1 MSLFFNKDKLIVN
14 VLVIFSLCLLIT
26 PIKTSID
33 LSFSSFAFKQN
44 NGSTNPTN
52 NFSLFETIGPT
63 VKEIIN
69 QTLITLNKI
78 IDNEEPHYNETNSD
92 INDINITKK
101 CYDELYD
108 AYFGGDENRTKFF
121 LTKFM
126 YDSSKSKD
134 ELLTY
139 SSCLTLT
146 YGLNESYLNDIVY
159 LEVIL
164 DQTVNLKKLKEKY
177 STEYETLWSVF
188 GICAPIGC
196 DKYEYKRFLYEM
208 IYDLFHLTN
217 STNQIEVLPMYVNGN
232 NDNKEKDIFKIIL
245 QMMPV
250 LLIFIFFLIIL
261 FKWFPFC
268 CFKSCFMKNRSS
280 KIDNDGSPF
289 LKRRNS
295 KIYNRT
301 EFNKFKISMSLK
313 THISELFGKSKYA
326 NDTGMTY
333 IKGLRGIGIIFS
345 IFGFLF
351 VALYNNPISIYHED
365 TFIHMLLN
373 LFFVV
378 FFIGI
383 RYAPRLL
390 FSCSGFCVYYKLI
403 CYLDEKSR
411 EESERRI
418 EKKKRK
424 QKAKESIK
432 EGEKV
437 EDDESSSSSDDD
449 EEEGENDEK
458 EKNKSVKDNDNVVV
472 SSKVLAKDIK
482 WNFLLRFYLNQIH
495 KYIIFV
501 LFVLIVTFSIIPIE
515 KIFGKTNGPIWNY
528 YKEKIVNVQ
537 SFPLME
543 TFLFV
548 RQLNMNSEDS
558 NTREIFVNYLWMISA
573 EMLFFI
579 VGSFVIF
586 VGYKYKYRFN
596 YIFNIGIVIVLVI
609 KIYYL
614 VMKTLSVGEDAELSE
629 EHPTVEYQTLYY
641 SLDGS
646 NVLWNPLFNSIY
658 FSLGTIFGAM
668 NYVFQKKITYEM
680 IANSD
685 RLYLDFPHSIL
696 KRLSKMSKK
705 TVYIIGFIA
714 LTIIILLSFTQSI
727 YMNIS
732 TLETLSQNHCTD
744 FITSK
749 VFNILFYFDVEIVVI
764 LFNLLAFGFNLKGNN
779 YMNNMFSHSLWFI
792 FEKLYFMII
801 LLANP
806 IILYILSKIELRI
819 TLNNFNII
827 LFSSI
832 ALFYVLLFSCVSYV
846 IMELPLKK
854 LIKLIVNS
862 QFDDQQTIAPDEDNN
877 NEEQIDLINYL
888 PILNEEIGGEEEK
901 NENVFLNEIMH

>member
-1 MSLFFNKDKLIVN
+1 MSLFFNKDKFIVN

-26 PIKTSID
+26 PINTSID
-33 LSFSSFAFKQN
+33 LSFSSLAFKQN
-44 NGSTNPTN
+44 NGDSDPNL
-52 NFSLFETIGPT
+52 SLFEEIGPT

-69 QTLITLNKI
+69 QSLITLNGTIVNGTKH
-78 IDNEEPHYNETNSD
+78 DNENTND
-92 INDINITKK
+92 TTKINITQK
-101 CYDELYD
+101 CYNALYD
-108 AYFGGDENRTKFF
+108 AYFGKDENRTKFF

-139 SSCLTLT
+139 SSCMTLT
-146 YGLNESYLNDIVY
+146 YGFNNKSYLNDTVY

-164 DQTVNLKKLKEKY
+164 DQTVNLGKVKEKY

-196 DKYEYKRFLYEM
+196 DQYEYKRFLYEM
-208 IYDLFHLTN
+208 IVNLFNLTN
-217 STNQIEVLPMYVNGN
+217 KAEQIEVLPMYVNEN
-232 NDNKEKDIFKIIL
+232 NDNKEKDTFKIIL
-245 QMMPV
+245 HMVPV
-250 LLIFIFFLIIL
+250 LIIFIFFLIIL

-268 CFKSCFMKNRSS
+268 CFKSCFMKSRSS
-280 KIDNDGSPF
+280 QIDNDGSPF

-301 EFNKFKISMSLK
+301 EFAKFKISMSLK

-351 VALYNNPISIYHED
+351 VALYNSPISIYHED

-373 LFFVV
+373 LFFIV

-432 EGEKV
+432 EGQKV
-437 EDDESSSSSDDD
+437 EDDDSSSSSDDD

-458 EKNKSVKDNDNVVV
+458 EKNKSTKDNDNVVV

-501 LFVLIVTFSIIPIE
+501 LFVLIVIYSIIPIE

-528 YKEKIVNVQ
+528 YQEKIVNVP
-537 SFPLME
+537 SGPLIQ

-548 RQLNMNSEDS
+548 RQLDMNSEDS
-558 NTREIFVNYLWMISA
+558 ATRELFVNYLWMISA

-586 VGYKYKYRFN
+586 VGYKYKYRFTF
-596 YIFNIGIVIVLVI
+596 IFNIGIVIVLGV
-609 KIYYL
+609 KLFYL
-614 VMKTLSVGEDAELSE
+614 ISKTLSVDESTKLSELSE
-629 EHPTVEYQTLYY
+629 IKYQTLYY

-646 NVLWNPLFNSIY
+646 SVLWNPLLNSIY
-658 FSLGTIFGAM
+658 FCLGTIFGAM
-668 NYVFQKKITYEM
+668 NYIFQKKITYEM
-680 IANSD
+680 IVNSD
-685 RLYLDFPHSIL
+685 RVYLEFPHSIL
-696 KRLSKMSKK
+696 KKISNMSKK
-705 TVYIIGFIA
+705 TVYILGFIA
-714 LTIIILLSFTQSI
+714 LTIIFLLSFTQSI
-727 YMNIS
+727 YMWVMG
-732 TLETLSQNHCTD
+732 LETLSGNHCTD
-744 FITSK
+744 FITSTG
-749 VFNILFYFDVEIVVI
+749 FNILYYFDIEIVVI

-819 TLNNFNII
+819 TLNIFNIL

-832 ALFYVLLFSCVSYV
+832 ALFYVLLFSCISYV

-862 QFDDQQTIAPDEDNN
+862 QFEDQQTIAQDEDNN

-888 PILNEEIGGEEEK
+888 PIMNEEGGEEEEEK
-901 NENVFLNEIMH
+901 NDNINLNEIMN